1 MKRSDDVFFF
11 TLIDFLLQALFF
23 GLLLYVLGQA
33 AQQEVAKAR
42 ETSNQV
48 AKDKEAKLEKV
59 AQASGFSNLTELLD
73 YLTKL
78 APATEFKGIA
88 DFLNSAGGLGK
99 AMEAVTAVQAAG
111 GPDKI
116 KASMDK
122 LRKYEEGTGKPPCLY
137 DVVGDKKV
145 AKTLATVIGDET
157 TIRFEASNPALE
169 EALQLVG
176 RSFDSVKSLQLA
188 EFSRT
193 FAPLV
198 QKKAD
203 CRYTLRFIETT
214 RFVDARDAARFA
226 FYLNIGKR

>member
-11 TLIDFLLQALFF
+11 TLIDFLVQALFF
-23 GLLLYVLGQA
+23 GLLLFVLGQA
-33 AQQEVAKAR
+33 AQQESAKAL
-42 ETSNQV
+42 EASNQV
-48 AKDKEAKLEKV
+48 TKDKEARLEKV

-78 APATEFKGIA
+78 APVTEFKGIA
-88 DFLNSAGGLGK
+88 DFLSSSGGIGK
-99 AMEAVTAVQAAG
+99 AREAVTVVQAAG
-111 GPDKI
+111 GPDKF

-137 DVVGDKKV
+137 EVVGDKKV
-145 AKTLATVIGDET
+145 AKILATVIADESI
-157 TIRFEASNPALE
+157 IRFEASNPSLE
-169 EALQLVG
+169 EALKLVG
-176 RSFDSVKSLQLA
+176 RSFDSVKFLPLA
-188 EFSRT
+188 EFSKT

-203 CRYTLRFIETT
+203 CRYTLKFIETT